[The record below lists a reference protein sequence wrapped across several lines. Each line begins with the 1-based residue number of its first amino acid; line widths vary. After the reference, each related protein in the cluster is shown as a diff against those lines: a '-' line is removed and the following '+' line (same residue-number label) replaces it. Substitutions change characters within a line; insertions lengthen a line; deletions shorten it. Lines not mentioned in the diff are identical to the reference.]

1 MCSKRSSGGGL
12 EGLGVELAR
21 FSLLSESPPL
31 LAPDFVRRAR
41 HCSKALPGFGVPRAG
56 RVGRYLGAG
65 VARDEGWKE
74 NASNGSG
81 WVYIVAHLIRDAQM
95 EIPLVSP
102 PTDWIADLAG
112 ALRTAKIRNLGEVA
126 SRRSG

>member
-1 MCSKRSSGGGL
+1 
-12 EGLGVELAR
+12 
-21 FSLLSESPPL
+21 
-31 LAPDFVRRAR
+31 
-41 HCSKALPGFGVPRAG
+41 
-56 RVGRYLGAG
+56 
-65 VARDEGWKE
+65 
-74 NASNGSG
+74 
-81 WVYIVAHLIRDAQM
+81 VYVITHLIKYAQM

>member
-1 MCSKRSSGGGL
+1 MGKHG
-12 EGLGVELAR
+12 
-21 FSLLSESPPL
+21 
-31 LAPDFVRRAR
+31 
-41 HCSKALPGFGVPRAG
+41 
-56 RVGRYLGAG
+56 
-65 VARDEGWKE
+65 
-74 NASNGSG
+74 SNGSG
-81 WVYIVAHLIRDAQM
+81 WVYVITHLIRDAQM